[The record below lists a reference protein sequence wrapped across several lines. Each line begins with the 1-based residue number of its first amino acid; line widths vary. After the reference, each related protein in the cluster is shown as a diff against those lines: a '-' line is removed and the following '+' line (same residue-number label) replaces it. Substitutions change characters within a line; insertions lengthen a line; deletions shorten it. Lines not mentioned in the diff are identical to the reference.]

1 MSDQARI
8 EEREKEENTLRPE
21 NREALRLLKEWTA
34 IPDDKGDEW
43 WDEFE
48 RLLEE
53 HRFSLRGKK

>member
-8 EEREKEENTLRPE
+8 EEREKEGNDLRPE
-21 NREALRLLKEWTA
+21 NREALRLLQEWMA

-48 RLLEE
+48 RFLEE
-53 HRFSLRGKK
+53 HRFSLWGKK